1 MEYFAAE
8 SKYSK
13 NRDLLASKMEENMV
27 KFIKFLNDDAGV
39 LTADWVAVSV
49 GVLIFGFII
58 VYSAFGNGYSS
69 AVDTINSVDSIF
81 NIEDINSLTGG
92 NTGESIVTAVADVDR
107 P

>member
-1 MEYFAAE
+1 MEDFVAE

-13 NRDLLASKMEENMV
+13 NRNLLASKMEENMT
-27 KFIKFLNDDAGV
+27 KFIKFFNDDAGV
-39 LTADWVAVSV
+39 LTADWVAISA
-49 GVLIFGFII
+49 GVLIFCIII

-69 AVDTINSVDSIF
+69 AVDTVNSVNSIF
-81 NIEDINSLTGG
+81 NIEDLNSLTGG